1 MTSKL
6 RDLLHSRNA
15 LSTEI
20 ANRLSKWIREKH
32 KTPGTVLGTEAMLA
46 AQFKVSRTVIR
57 EAIGQLR
64 GLGIVESRQG
74 LGLCVTNGD
83 AINKIEKILAPI
95 AGDKES
101 WNRLCHLRF
110 VLEIGSIPLA
120 IELATDEQIERMR
133 QLAEEMQ
140 ELFSSTQPITREI
153 EEKIAQLEVEFHQ
166 IIFNAA
172 GCEFT
177 EQFHA
182 ILVEY
187 FNESSLDGHHR
198 TLPTSKDMTDHMKLV
213 EALAQRDS
221 GKSITIMVNH
231 IRNTLSDAFHEES
244 EEQFD
249 EKVIIP

>member
-1 MTSKL
+1 MTSNF

-20 ANRLSKWIREKH
+20 ANRLYKWIREKQ

-46 AQFKVSRTVIR
+46 SQFKVSRTVIR

-101 WNRLCHLRF
+101 WTRLCHLRF

-120 IELATDEQIERMR
+120 VEFATGEQIGRMR
-133 QLAEEMQ
+133 QLAVEMKD
-140 ELFSSTQPITREI
+140 LFNSTQPITREI
-153 EEKIAQLEVEFHQ
+153 EEKIAQQEIEFHH
-166 IIFNAA
+166 IIFTAA

-177 EQFHA
+177 EQFHL
-182 ILVEY
+182 ILLEY
-187 FNESSLDGHHR
+187 FNESSLDGEHSK
-198 TLPTSKDMTDHMKLV
+198 LPTNKDMNDHIKLV
-213 EALAQRDS
+213 EAMTQRDM
-221 GKSITIMVNH
+221 GKAVTIMVDH
-231 IRNTLSDAFHEES
+231 IRNTFSDELKKEC
-244 EEQFD
+244 
-249 EKVIIP
+249 I